1 MDGAITAPPVAPL
14 VFEAVIHPY
23 RSLSPRGVR
32 VVAGAIFGLTAL
44 VGLRVWLL
52 GAWPVVG
59 FSVPESILVVSLLRL
74 NMARARAQEIIRLSA
89 DAVQVLRV
97 DRHGRSS
104 GRTLPAAW
112 LNVVIEE
119 RPGRIPALLLT
130 TRHLRE
136 EVAAF
141 LGEYE
146 KRDLAAALQNALRG
160 LRQPV
165 FDNPQLQEDAI

>member
-1 MDGAITAPPVAPL
+1 MDVPFPPPPI
-14 VFEAVIHPY
+14 FEAVIHPY
-23 RSLSPRGVR
+23 RSLSRRGAR

-44 VGLRVWLL
+44 VGVRLWLL

-59 FSVPESILVVSLLRL
+59 FSVPESILVVALMRL
-74 NMARARAQEIIRLSA
+74 NMARARACETIRLSP
-89 DAVQVLRV
+89 DSLEVLRV
-97 DRHGRSS
+97 DRHGRQS

-130 TRHLRE
+130 TRTLRE
-136 EVAAF
+136 EVASF

-146 KRDLAAALQNALRG
+146 KRDLAAALQSALRG

-165 FDNPQLQEDAI
+165 FDNPQLREDPF